1 MNSVVR
7 AVLVGVATQRQ
18 RPDDPHELVFPWAR
32 TGSQTKFFSGAVE
45 RARRVPEAEGKAA
58 GTRTRTR
65 GMGTGT
71 LSPPGSPWLG

>member
-7 AVLVGVATQRQ
+7 AVLVDVATQRQ

-32 TGSQTKFFSGAVE
+32 TGNPTKFFSATVE
-45 RARRVPEAEGKAA
+45 RARRVPEAEGKAT
-58 GTRTRTR
+58 GTWTRTR

-71 LSPPGSPWLG
+71 LSPPGLSWLR